1 MLLGLLPRAT
11 TVIWKSWGKCSAFSW
26 RNRALLLLFSLSL
39 EQTSASQSNKIQQ
52 KAGKCPKER
61 FQCRTKIV
69 DLCKTDYNCKAY
81 LKCCPFACGK
91 KCMDPFVEPC
101 MQPLNIGSC
110 AKNLS
115 RWYFDFKQY
124 QCRLFT
130 YGGCM
135 GNANNF
141 LSKEDCRSA
150 CQLLVKKGHC
160 PIFPHDSRMECPLPC
175 KNDLDCLEK
184 EKCCDSKCGFVCAKI
199 WNVKPG
205 FCPRKPAECNKIDKP
220 KCLQDSDCPLEEKCC
235 SRCGLKCFEPKN

>member
-39 EQTSASQSNKIQQ
+39 EQASASQSNKIQQ

-69 DLCKTDYNCKAY
+69 DLCKTDYNCKAF

-91 KCMDPFVEPC
+91 KCMDPFVG
-101 MQPLNIGSC
+101 NIIWAEGDV
-110 AKNLS
+110 ALGAFHFFIHN
-115 RWYFDFKQY
+115 RPTQNQGKQDK
-124 QCRLFT
+124 QEFT
-130 YGGCM
+130 
-135 GNANNF
+135 
-141 LSKEDCRSA
+141 SA
-150 CQLLVKKGHC
+150 LILVKKGHC
-160 PIFPHDSRMECPLPC
+160 PIFPHNSRMECPLPC